1 MQCPTILYNGFGEH
15 RIEGIGDKHI
25 PWIHNV
31 KNTDIAIGLD
41 DEATMSLTR
50 LFNEPAG
57 QAYLVD
63 QGVKPEL
70 VEQAAA
76 ARHLRHR
83 QHAGVDQDGEVLRDD
98 VAATCS

>member
-1 MQCPTILYNGFGEH
+1 MLVNGFGEH

-31 KNTDIAIGLD
+31 RNTDMAIAID
-41 DEATMSLTR
+41 DEASISLVR

-63 QGVKPEL
+63 QGVSPEFI
-70 VEQAAA
+70 EKAPAAW
-76 ARHLRHR
+76 HLLCGEHAHGDQVR
-83 QHAGVDQDGEVLRDD
+83 QVL
-98 VAATCS
+98 